1 MDEQRSSR
9 RISSA
14 LYAPMALILLFLAA
28 VVFVSLFFRVTILQV
43 ENDTV
48 YTDEEIIAA
57 SGLERGV
64 NLFFVNNFKAVSSIY
79 ASMPY
84 VESVNLKRAMPNR
97 VIISVSGSDAVACV
111 SFGGDYWLINP
122 NCKLLEK
129 IDAKEARSFIRV
141 ENMEPLQPVAGEIMN
156 VSAADTGK
164 DVFLRELLSLF
175 QDMGMTSRIN
185 WVDLED
191 LNHPVFSYED
201 RYEVHLGSSQELG
214 RRLALVRSA
223 IEQLADGDAGTLE
236 LEESGSSNRVYFSPD

>member
-1 MDEQRSSR
+1 MDEQKNSR
-9 RISSA
+9 RIRSA
-14 LYAPMALILLFLAA
+14 LYAPVALILIFLAA

-84 VESVNLKRAMPNR
+84 VESVNLKRVMPNR

-111 SFGGDYWLINP
+111 SFGGDYWLINH

-129 IDAKEARSFIRV
+129 IDAKEAQSFIRV

-156 VSAADTGK
+156 VSAADSGK
-164 DVFLRELLSLF
+164 DVFLRELLSSF
-175 QDMGMTSRIN
+175 QEMGMTNRIN
-185 WVDLED
+185 WVDMQELSR
-191 LNHPVFSYED
+191 PVFGYEN
-201 RYEVHLGSSQELG
+201 RYQVHLGSNQDLG

-236 LEESGSSNRVYFSPD
+236 LEESSTSNRVYFSPD